1 MADPETPSRP
11 PLLPFFPKLKAGR
24 SVDTIDLDADEV
36 DSIIGVIS
44 RVWPRAVW
52 ARALESSVEP
62 IDLAADEIDSFI
74 EVISDGSVINEVGVE
89 INTTQGTSPQ
99 TTSPI
104 YAYEEGS
111 FIEDNGD
118 PISRYGVY
126 STWTPPPRWSEP
138 SVPFSWAS

>member
-11 PLLPFFPKLKAGR
+11 PLLPFFTKLKACR

-44 RVWPRAVW
+44 RVWPQAVW
-52 ARALESSVEP
+52 ARALESSVDT
-62 IDLAADEIDSFI
+62 IDLDADENDSFI
-74 EVISDGSVINEVGVE
+74 EVISDEVGVE
-89 INTTQGTSPQ
+89 VNTTQATSPQ

-111 FIEDNGD
+111 LIEDNGD

-126 STWTPPPRWSEP
+126 SSWTPPPRWSEP
-138 SVPFSWAS
+138 SVPFTWAS